1 VNEKYTAEKF
11 IYVIGNG
18 VFTFSTI
25 VLVWA
30 IYRVARLFKHLSKNI
45 INKAMIT
52 VHLFDYLILLVID
65 LIAIFIPSTD
75 VNAQKI
81 TFIIICIASFVSSV
95 VFALIINHI
104 ASKILAITAHSSET
118 LPSSLIKQEVEVN
131 LKNS

>member
-1 VNEKYTAEKF
+1 MNEKYTAEKF

-45 INKAMIT
+45 INEAMIT
-52 VHLFDYLILLVID
+52 VHLLDYLILLVVC

-75 VNAQKI
+75 VKAKKI
-81 TFIIICIASFVSSV
+81 TVIVLLITECVCSV
-95 VFALIINHI
+95 VFGLIINHL
-104 ASKILAITAHSSET
+104 ASKILAFTAHSTET
-118 LPSSLIKQEVEVN
+118 LPS
-131 LKNS
+131 